1 MNGTITSRTRTRSGR
16 KSSRRE
22 ARRESPQSPATTP
35 DQAHSR
41 HSESNPAPAIK
52 LPVAY
57 PDDRNDPD
65 SIPEKWLSQAADP
78 DQSASPP
85 RMVFQIGMSR
95 ILAGSR
101 GMKVTVEDRDVGELA
116 DFERPQPVLHPDRDG
131 GIDLDRI
138 ATDSRTSISVPA
150 NRNDSAVQHGDRL
163 GARLRSVPGPDRAVP
178 NQRFHCQIDQPTGTT
193 GRSAI
198 AASTASSGYSRSCIE
213 PPR

>member
-1 MNGTITSRTRTRSGR
+1 MAESGGRSRPERFSAEDGFPDRHVADLGR
-16 KSSRRE
+16 
-22 ARRESPQSPATTP
+22 
-35 DQAHSR
+35 
-41 HSESNPAPAIK
+41 
-52 LPVAY
+52 
-57 PDDRNDPD
+57 
-65 SIPEKWLSQAADP
+65 
-78 DQSASPP
+78 
-85 RMVFQIGMSR
+85 FG
-95 ILAGSR
+95 

-150 NRNDSAVQHGDRL
+150 NRYDSAVQHGDRL

-198 AASTASSGYSRSCIE
+198 AAATASSGYSRSCIE
-213 PPR
+213 PLR